1 VALGHR
7 GKVVAQGGQ
16 GFPKVGGQVRDLVSV
31 VVKEGGN
38 RAKYCLA
45 LCSPSGRCYR
55 CIE

>member
-1 VALGHR
+1 MALGHR